1 MAKEQTKNTAPEQ
14 ELPKFEND
22 YDARTKDTESVD
34 GLQFE
39 SPVPVQE
46 NLGEVSEEKAKEVN
60 GYKGHKNIASKV
72 EEDQEAKGRKR
83 DDETSTGAK
92 FF

>member
-1 MAKEQTKNTAPEQ
+1 MAKESTAQ
-14 ELPKFEND
+14 ESKGQDETPTRVRSSE
-22 YDARTKDTESVD
+22 EVD
-34 GLQFE
+34 GNTFE
-39 SPVPVQE
+39 DTIRREGNV
-46 NLGEVSEEKAKEVN
+46 GEVSNEEAKEIN

>member
-1 MAKEQTKNTAPEQ
+1 MAKA
-14 ELPKFEND
+14 
-22 YDARTKDTESVD
+22 DAQAAEATEVKGTGSVD
-34 GLQFE
+34 TSFEGVTFE
-39 SPVPVQE
+39 SPVPVTE
-46 NLGEVSEEKAKEVN
+46 NLGEISDEKAKEVN